1 MRGRSVKIQLLLL
14 TSLLLAMLLAVGGTG
29 YRSGTKSGATLLDME
44 TKMSALRL
52 QLVSDMMHDA
62 IRADVMVALY
72 SAETGDTDARAAVEA
87 DFQEH
92 SSAFSS
98 KIDEVRALD
107 ISPAVNDTIARLT
120 PVLDSYV
127 SDAGT
132 LIELSFSDPAA
143 AGEML
148 QPFLDLFSR
157 LEDEMS
163 SFSDLI
169 EEAANAAT
177 AEANATSATAVTLIK
192 TMLLV
197 SLLVGL
203 AGSYAVVRA
212 FQKEFRN
219 IENDF
224 SGMLKDLEAKGA
236 EAASRAE
243 AAHRVQ
249 QALNAATTNMVLT
262 NANLD
267 IIYVNETA
275 LRMFRQAETTIRQS
289 LPGFSCANLV
299 GSKLEQLFPD
309 KGLAREICNT
319 TAQRED
325 KLELGG
331 KSFRV
336 ISTMVHDEQRN
347 KLGIV
352 CEWNDLTEQHEAERQ
367 IETVLQDAI
376 NGRLDSRLD
385 AKRFRGFMLTLSNAV
400 NNMLDAITSP
410 LRIAADHLQKIAAGD
425 IPAPIAAEFKGDFNQ
440 IRNNL
445 NTCGK
450 VLKALISDT
459 TMLVDAAS
467 KGQLHK
473 RVDVSAH
480 WGDYRTIVEGMNNTL
495 DAVSRPVSEVK
506 TVITGFASG
515 DLTKRMAGK
524 YEGDF
529 AILSDAVNA
538 SVSNLV
544 EMVHKVNVA
553 AHNLNSSA
561 SEISN
566 GNHNLNERT
575 QEQAAALEE
584 TTATLENL
592 TTRAEENTA
601 NASTANKLA
610 SSATAEA
617 NKGGQIVNNA
627 VQAMAEINAASAE
640 IAEIIATIDGIAF
653 QTNLLALNA
662 SVEAARAGEDGRGF
676 AVVAN
681 EVRALA
687 QRSAT
692 AAAEIKQLITD
703 TVTKVE
709 HGSKL
714 VNESGVT
721 LRDIVASIN
730 KVENI
735 ISEISASTSEQ
746 MNGFLEV
753 SRAIGQLDVVTQQN
767 AALVEE
773 AAAASESMA
782 DQSTTMRELMGHFK
796 TGDDSLAFADE
807 PAREVRTAAKPAAG
821 QFRRSARAPALKV
834 IAAKKPAL
842 PARAPRPAK
851 AAAGAARGDDGSN
864 WSEF

>member
-1 MRGRSVKIQLLLL
+1 
-14 TSLLLAMLLAVGGTG
+14 MLLVVGGTG
-29 YRSGTKSGATLLDME
+29 YRGGSKLGATMMDLE
-44 TKMSALRL
+44 TKMSALRF
-52 QLVSDMMHDA
+52 QLESDMMHDA

-72 SAETGDTDARAAVEA
+72 AAETGDMSVRESVEA
-87 DFQEH
+87 DFGEH
-92 SSAFSS
+92 AAAFKA
-98 KIDEVRALD
+98 KIDEVQALG
-107 ISPAVNDTIARLT
+107 ISPAIDATIDTLM

-127 SDAGT
+127 SGADN
-132 LIELSFSDPAA
+132 LIALSFTDDAA
-143 AGEML
+143 AADEL
-148 QPFLDLFSR
+148 QPFLDLFGR
-157 LEDEMS
+157 LEGEMS
-163 SFSDLI
+163 TFSDLI
-169 EEAANAAT
+169 EQTASEAAVQ
-177 AEANATSATAVTLIK
+177 ANADSVRQVTLIK
-192 TMLLV
+192 YIVAV

-203 AGSYAVVRA
+203 VGTIMVVRA
-212 FQKEFRN
+212 FHSEFRH
-219 IENDF
+219 IESDF
-224 SGMLKDLEAKGA
+224 SGMLKDLEAKGI
-236 EAASRAE
+236 EANTRAE
-243 AAHRVQ
+243 AAQRVQ
-249 QALNAATTNMVLT
+249 QALNAATTTMVLT
-262 NANLD
+262 DASLD

-275 LRMFRQAETTIRQS
+275 LRMFRQIEDAARRV
-289 LPGFSCANLV
+289 LPAFSSAQLV
-299 GSKLEQLFPD
+299 GSQLANLFPD
-309 KGLAREICNT
+309 QAMAREICNT
-319 TAQRED
+319 NTQRED

-331 KSFRV
+331 RSFRI
-336 ISTMVHDEQRN
+336 ISTMVHDEQGNR
-347 KLGIV
+347 LGIV

-367 IETVLQDAI
+367 IESVLHDAV
-376 NGRLDSRLD
+376 NGRLTSRLD
-385 AKRFRGFMLTLSNAV
+385 AKRFRGFMHTLSNGV

-410 LRIAADHLQKIAAGD
+410 LRVAAEHLQKIAAGS
-425 IPAPIAAEFKGDFNQ
+425 IPEPIAAEFKGDFNQ

-445 NTCGK
+445 NTCGT

-467 KGQLHK
+467 KGQLHA
-473 RVDVSAH
+473 RVDVGNH

-506 TVITGFASG
+506 AVITGFASG
-515 DLTKRMAGK
+515 DLTRRMEGQ
-524 YEGDF
+524 YQGDF
-529 AILSDAVNA
+529 AILSEAVNT
-538 SVSNLV
+538 SVNNLV
-544 EMVHKVNVA
+544 DMVHRVNVA

-592 TTRAEENTA
+592 TTRAEENTSNARKA
-601 NASTANKLA
+601 NELAN
-610 SSATAEA
+610 SATAEA
-617 NKGGQIVNNA
+617 GKGGRIVDNA
-627 VQAMAEINAASAE
+627 VQAMAEINAASTE
-640 IAEIIATIDGIAF
+640 IANIISTIDGIAF

-687 QRSAT
+687 QRSAK
-692 AAAEIKQLITD
+692 AAQEITQLIND

-730 KVENI
+730 KVGVI
-735 ISEISASTSEQ
+735 ISEISNSTSEQ
-746 MNGFLEV
+746 MEGFREV

-782 DQSTTMRELMGHFK
+782 EQSTGMRELMGHFK
-796 TGDDSLAFADE
+796 TGDTTLDFDAPVQAQVQ
-807 PAREVRTAAKPAAG
+807 P
-821 QFRRSARAPALKV
+821 QHAPALKV
-834 IAAKKPAL
+834 VARKAPAAMRSIGS
-842 PARAPRPAK
+842 ARK
-851 AAAGAARGDDGSN
+851 TAAGGSADGGN